1 MNRLFYF
8 SVPGRAEASRV
19 ALELSSLD
27 WEDVEVNGETF
38 NLMKNDGDLP
48 WGMLPILQTSNGTIA
63 ESSAILRYAGK
74 FAGLVPEDEYEAA
87 KADEFMDGMG
97 PLARVLD
104 TTFGISDLDDLPSDG
119 ISNR

>member
-48 WGMLPILQTSNGTIA
+48 WGMLPI
-63 ESSAILRYAGK
+63 
-74 FAGLVPEDEYEAA
+74 
-87 KADEFMDGMG
+87 
-97 PLARVLD
+97 
-104 TTFGISDLDDLPSDG
+104 
-119 ISNR
+119 